1 MLFRVAPPAQ
11 LRITR
16 SLLSFHIMKKLIA
29 LFLLTIAGAA
39 AQVETLDFG
48 SRGKMT
54 LYLPGDWKVASTDM
68 AGTYTVTITPKKE
81 SVNAS
86 CTVAVTFP
94 EVDRYDTKNRLK
106 LRVET
111 DAYGLA
117 EGSVEGKAIAKEFSL
132 TSGYGFYCSFT
143 DPELRGKPSQPG
155 NYKVVTIGK
164 IRLAPE
170 VLVDVQIM
178 ADGFRDEP
186 YQQLLGAIE
195 GMEFKPG
202 RGR

>member
-1 MLFRVAPPAQ
+1 MV
-11 LRITR
+11 
-16 SLLSFHIMKKLIA
+16 MKKFVA
-29 LFLLTIAGAA
+29 LYLLTIACAF
-39 AQVETLDFG
+39 AQVEILNFG
-48 SRGKMT
+48 SRGKLT
-54 LYLPGDWKVASTDM
+54 LYLPGDWKIASTDM
-68 AGTYTVTITPKKE
+68 AGTYTVTLTPKKE

-86 CTVAVTFP
+86 ATIAVTFP
-94 EVDRYDTKNRLK
+94 EVDRFDSKSRLK

-117 EGSVEGKAIAKEFSL
+117 EGSVEGKAIAREFSL

-155 NYKVVTIGK
+155 NYKVMTVGK
-164 IRLAPE
+164 IRLAPN

-195 GMEFKPG
+195 GMEFTPG
-202 RGR
+202 SGR

>member
-1 MLFRVAPPAQ
+1 MRRFL
-11 LRITR
+11 
-16 SLLSFHIMKKLIA
+16 A
-29 LFLLTIAGAA
+29 LFLVTITCAC
-39 AQVETLDFG
+39 AQVETLNFG
-48 SRGKMT
+48 PRGKLT
-54 LYLPGDWKVASTDM
+54 LYLPGDWKVNTTDM
-68 AGTYTVTITPKKE
+68 AGNYSVTISPKKE
-81 SVNAS
+81 STNAS
-86 CTVAVTFP
+86 CTISVTFP
-94 EVDRYDTKNRLK
+94 DVDRFDTKTRLK
-106 LRVET
+106 LRVEA

-117 EGSVEGKAIAKEFSL
+117 EGSVEGKAVAKEFSL

-155 NYKVVTIGK
+155 NYKVMSVGK
-164 IRLAPE
+164 IRLSPE

-195 GMEFKPG
+195 GMEFTPG

>member
-1 MLFRVAPPAQ
+1 
-11 LRITR
+11 
-16 SLLSFHIMKKLIA
+16 MKTLTV
-29 LFLLTIAGAA
+29 LFLLTLAPAF
-39 AQVETLDFG
+39 AQVETLNFG
-48 SRGKMT
+48 SRGKLT

-68 AGTYTVTITPKKE
+68 AGTYTVTLTPKKE

-86 CTVAVTFP
+86 ATIAVTFP
-94 EVDRYDTKNRLK
+94 DVDRFDTKSRLK
-106 LRVET
+106 TRVEA

-117 EGSVEGKAIAKEFSL
+117 EMSVEGKAIAKEFSL

-155 NYKVVTIGK
+155 NYKVMTVGK
-164 IRLAPE
+164 IRLAPD
-170 VLVDVQIM
+170 VVVDIQIM
-178 ADGFRDEP
+178 ADGFREEP

-195 GMEFKPG
+195 GMEFTPG

>member
-1 MLFRVAPPAQ
+1 
-11 LRITR
+11 
-16 SLLSFHIMKKLIA
+16 MKKLVA
-29 LFLLTIAGAA
+29 LFLLTVACVS

-48 SRGKMT
+48 SRGKLT
-54 LYLPGDWKVASTDM
+54 IYLPGDWKVASTDM
-68 AGTYTVTITPKKE
+68 AGTYTVTLTPRKE

-86 CTVAVTFP
+86 CTIAVTFP
-94 EVDRYDTKNRLK
+94 NEDRFDTKNRLK
-106 LRVET
+106 LRVEA
-111 DAYGLA
+111 DAYAYA

-132 TSGYGFYCSFT
+132 SKGYGFYCSFT
-143 DPELRGKPSQPG
+143 DPELRGKPPQPG
-155 NYKVVTIGK
+155 NYKVMTVGK
-164 IRLAPE
+164 IRLTPE

-195 GMEFKPG
+195 GMEFTPG

>member
-1 MLFRVAPPAQ
+1 
-11 LRITR
+11 
-16 SLLSFHIMKKLIA
+16 MKKLVA
-29 LFLLTIAGAA
+29 LFLLSVACVS

-48 SRGKMT
+48 SRGKLT
-54 LYLPGDWKVASTDM
+54 IYLPGDWKVASTDM
-68 AGTYTVTITPKKE
+68 AGTYTVTLTPRKE

-94 EVDRYDTKNRLK
+94 NEDRFDTKNRLK
-106 LRVET
+106 IRVEA
-111 DAYGLA
+111 DAYAHA

-132 TSGYGFYCSFT
+132 SKGYGFYCSFT
-143 DPELRGKPSQPG
+143 DPELRGKPPQPG
-155 NYKVVTIGK
+155 NYKVMTVGK
-164 IRLAPE
+164 IRLTPQ

-195 GMEFKPG
+195 GMEYTPG

>member
-1 MLFRVAPPAQ
+1 
-11 LRITR
+11 
-16 SLLSFHIMKKLIA
+16 MKKLFA
-29 LFLLTIAGAA
+29 LTVLLATCAF
-39 AQVETLDFG
+39 AQVETLDLG
-48 SRGKMT
+48 SRGKLT

-68 AGTYTVTITPKKE
+68 AGTYTVTLTPKKE

-86 CTVAVTFP
+86 CTIAVTFP
-94 EVDRYDTKNRLK
+94 DVDRYDTKNRLK
-106 LRVET
+106 VRVEA
-111 DAYGLA
+111 DAYGMA

-132 TSGYGFYCSFT
+132 TNGYGFYCSFT

-155 NYKVVTIGK
+155 NYKVMSIGK
-164 IRLAPE
+164 IRLSPV
-170 VLVDVQIM
+170 VLVDVQMM

-195 GMEFKPG
+195 GMEFAG